1 MISLFNIPQYTIDT
15 SKFKN
20 LLHDKIVEDFTQEF
34 CKYVGASYGCAVNS
48 ATNAIFL
55 ALENKKNINVS
66 IPSMIPPVVGNAV
79 KLAGCNLKFT
89 DDTEWVGH
97 SYTLHNFGE
106 YKIID
111 SAQRVDKNQFS
122 DEANDDDLMIFSFYP
137 TKPVGGMDG
146 GMIVS
151 NDKEKID
158 YFRHK
163 SFNGML
169 FSQNNWE
176 REQVSLGWK
185 MYLNSAQAYVALQ
198 SLRNL
203 ENKNKKLNDIREAYN
218 KAFDLDNKS
227 NHLYR
232 ILSSDREILQNHLKA
247 NQIATGI
254 HYHCLHKHP
263 LFDQGE
269 TLTNSEY
276 QEDKVLSLPFHENLT
291 FEEVEQ
297 VICQTKLFQKS

>member
-20 LLHDKIVEDFTQEF
+20 LLHDKVVEDFTQEF

-79 KLAGCNLKFT
+79 KLAGGNLKFT

-97 SYTLHNFGE
+97 SYTLHNFGD

-276 QEDKVLSLPFHENLT
+276 QEDKVVSLPFHENLT